1 MIKGE
6 SKNRGHWNIGRAF
19 PLYDE
24 NDKVVRAVQMQV
36 GTKFLAQPIQLFTRQ
51 NFIRMQQQQQIH
63 ESVTLKLLMM
73 MRVIFDDTFIKWGGG
88 GMS

>member
-36 GTKFLAQPIQLFTRQ
+36 GTKFLAQPIQLFTR
-51 NFIRMQQQQQIH
+51 
-63 ESVTLKLLMM
+63 
-73 MRVIFDDTFIKWGGG
+73 
-88 GMS
+88 